1 MSMLHSCHLLLDHI
15 QFTLIHVPNIPG
27 SYTILF
33 FTVSDFH
40 HQVHPQLRAVSALAQ
55 VPFSLELIAISNMLF
70 SSSILDNFWPEGLIF
85 WCHIFLPFHT
95 DHGVFAARIL
105 KWFTIPSSS
114 GLCFVR
120 TFHHDPSILG
130 GPAQHGSLLHSDTQ
144 APSPWQGCDPR
155 RGLIF
160 KFLTFLNI

>member
-1 MSMLHSCHLLLDHI
+1 MLHSCHLLLDHI

-70 SSSILDNFWPEGLIF
+70 SSSILDNFWPGRLIF
-85 WCHIFLPFHT
+85 QCHIFWLSYCSWDSRGKNT
-95 DHGVFAARIL
+95 GVLFPTA
-105 KWFTIPSSS
+105 PSS
-114 GLCFVR
+114 GLHFVR
-120 TFHHDPSILG
+120 MLHYDPSVLND
-130 GPAQHGSLLHSDTQ
+130 LHSMAYSFIELCKPLCYNEAVIHEGDILV
-144 APSPWQGCDPR
+144 DVY
-155 RGLIF
+155 
-160 KFLTFLNI
+160 